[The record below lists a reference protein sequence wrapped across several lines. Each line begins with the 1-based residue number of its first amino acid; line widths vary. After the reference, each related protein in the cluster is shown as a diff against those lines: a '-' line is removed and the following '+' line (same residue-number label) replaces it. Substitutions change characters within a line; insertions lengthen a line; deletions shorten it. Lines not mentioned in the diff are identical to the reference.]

1 MKNVMAGVPQGLVLG
16 TFFFLIYI
24 NDLPRGL
31 QAGIKLSAD
40 DASNFQLMMP
50 LTSLHLDLI
59 MI

>member
-1 MKNVMAGVPQGLVLG
+1 MKNVMAGVPQRLVLG
-16 TFFFLIYI
+16 TIFFLIYI
-24 NDLPRGL
+24 NDLPQCL